1 MSTEINQENEIDSAD
16 QLVSKMGIR
25 GLLFRLLPYFKP
37 DLVACAAVCLLVLTH
52 SIIGRTV
59 VYLFGRAIDDGIIA
73 KNVSLLMQIALAYFI
88 LEIVL
93 MSLQVGISTW
103 FAKIGNRV
111 LFRLRDDLVHHVQ
124 NLPMTYFDKV
134 ATGRTVTRLT
144 SDTVSLTEL
153 FNQGLLSVFSS
164 LVSILTI
171 TFAMSLISV
180 KMTLLTLLVAP
191 PMVFMAFKLSDKIL
205 IAQRIA
211 KKHVSSINAFV
222 AETVAGVRVLQL
234 FNQVFSQRERFHSL
248 SGEYKK
254 ANLRA
259 VSLYAL
265 FYPTVSLFTAISV
278 ATALYIGGALTFD
291 GAVTTGAMISFIFHV
306 KDFGDPLRNILEKYQ
321 LFQNS
326 ISSGER
332 VFALLEEKQE
342 PEVESRLNLPA
353 FLKGDIR
360 FDRIR
365 FKYGEE
371 LPWALDEISFSIA
384 AGQTLAVAGRTG
396 SGKSTLISLLQRFR
410 DAQAGEIY
418 LDQIPLSQIP
428 RDQIRRRIGVVQ
440 QDVFMFRGTIKDNIG
455 LGDPEI
461 TVEKIEW
468 AAKEA
473 GLSRILQMRPG
484 GLLAEVEEK
493 GANLSIGER
502 QLVAFARILAFD
514 PQILVLDE
522 ATANIDSETEHLLQ
536 KAASRARKGRTS
548 IVIAHRL
555 STIADADQV
564 LVLKQGRVDAIGNPE
579 EILPK
584 LEAAAATELG

>member
-1 MSTEINQENEIDSAD
+1 MINHDGETDSSD
-16 QLVSKMGIR
+16 QLNSKMGIR
-25 GLLFRLLPYFKP
+25 GLMLRLLPYFRP
-37 DLVACAAVCLLVLTH
+37 DLLACLAVCFLVLTH
-52 SIIGRTV
+52 SVIGRSV
-59 VYLFGRAIDDGIIA
+59 VYLFGRAIDDGILG
-73 KNVSLLMQIALAYFI
+73 KNLTLLIQIAVAYFV
-88 LEIVL
+88 LEVIL

-111 LFRLRDDLVHHVQ
+111 LFRLRDDLVDHVQ
-124 NLPMTYFDKV
+124 SLPMTYFDKV
-134 ATGRTVTRLT
+134 ATGRIVTRLT

-222 AETVAGVRVLQL
+222 AETVSGVRVLQL
-234 FNQVFSQRERFHSL
+234 FNQVKGQRDQFFSL
-248 SGEYKK
+248 SSEYKK

-332 VFALLEEKQE
+332 VFALLEEETE
-342 PEVESRLNLPA
+342 PQIRNEVSLPPM
-353 FLKGDIR
+353 LEGEIR
-360 FDRIR
+360 FENIR
-365 FKYGEE
+365 FKYADG
-371 LPWALDEISFSIA
+371 LPWALDDVSFSIG
-384 AGQTLAVAGRTG
+384 AGKTLAVAGRTG
-396 SGKSTLISLLQRFR
+396 SGKSTLIALLQKFR
-410 DAQAGEIY
+410 DAQSGEVY
-418 LDQIPLSQIP
+418 LDRLPLSQIP

-440 QDVFMFRGTIKDNIG
+440 QDVFMFRGTVKDNIG
-455 LGDPEI
+455 LGDPAI
-461 TVEKIEW
+461 TLEKIEW

-484 GLLAEVEEK
+484 GLNAEVEER

-536 KAASRARKGRTS
+536 LAAARARKGRTS
-548 IVIAHRL
+548 VIIAHRL
-555 STIADADQV
+555 STIADADLV
-564 LVLKQGRVDAIGNPE
+564 LVLKQGKVEALGPPQ
-579 EILPK
+579 EILPR
-584 LEAAAATELG
+584 LETAPLGELT

>member
-1 MSTEINQENEIDSAD
+1 
-16 QLVSKMGIR
+16 
-25 GLLFRLLPYFKP
+25 
-37 DLVACAAVCLLVLTH
+37 
-52 SIIGRTV
+52 
-59 VYLFGRAIDDGIIA
+59 
-73 KNVSLLMQIALAYFI
+73 
-88 LEIVL
+88 
-93 MSLQVGISTW
+93 
-103 FAKIGNRV
+103 
-111 LFRLRDDLVHHVQ
+111 
-124 NLPMTYFDKV
+124 
-134 ATGRTVTRLT
+134 
-144 SDTVSLTEL
+144 
-153 FNQGLLSVFSS
+153 
-164 LVSILTI
+164 
-171 TFAMSLISV
+171 MSLISL

-191 PMVFMAFKLSDKIL
+191 PMVLMAFKLSDKIL

-222 AETVAGVRVLQL
+222 AESVAGVRVLQL
-234 FNQVFSQRERFHSL
+234 FNQVFSQRERFHLL

-332 VFALLEEKQE
+332 VFALLEEKSE
-342 PEVESRLNLPA
+342 PDITNRQNLPA
-353 FLKGDIR
+353 VLNGDIR

-365 FKYGEE
+365 FKYAED
-371 LPWALDEISFSIA
+371 LPWALDEISFSIS

-410 DAQAGEIY
+410 DAQGGEIY

-455 LGDPEI
+455 LGDPAI

-522 ATANIDSETEHLLQ
+522 ATANI
-536 KAASRARKGRTS
+536 
-548 IVIAHRL
+548 
-555 STIADADQV
+555 
-564 LVLKQGRVDAIGNPE
+564 
-579 EILPK
+579 
-584 LEAAAATELG
+584 

>member
-1 MSTEINQENEIDSAD
+1 MSNEMNQENEIDSAD

-37 DLVACAAVCLLVLTH
+37 DLIACAAVCLLVLTH

-59 VYLFGRAIDDGIIA
+59 VYLFGRAIDDGIIG
-73 KNVSLLMQIALAYFI
+73 KNLSLLLQIALAYFV

-111 LFRLRDDLVHHVQ
+111 LFRLRDDLVQHVQ
-124 NLPMTYFDKV
+124 SLPMTYFDKV

-171 TFAMSLISV
+171 TFAMSLISL

-191 PMVFMAFKLSDKIL
+191 PMVLIAFKLSDKIL

-222 AETVAGVRVLQL
+222 AESVAGVRVLQL
-234 FNQVFSQRERFHSL
+234 FNQVFSQRERFHLL

-332 VFALLEEKQE
+332 VFALLEEKSE
-342 PEVESRLNLPA
+342 PDITNRQNLPA
-353 FLKGDIR
+353 VLNGDIR

-365 FKYGEE
+365 FKYAED
-371 LPWALDEISFSIA
+371 LPWALDEISFSIS

-410 DAQAGEIY
+410 DAQGGEIY

-455 LGDPEI
+455 LGDPAI

-564 LVLKQGRVDAIGNPE
+564 IVLNQGRVEAIGKPQ

-584 LEAAAATELG
+584 LEEAATTEFG

>member
-1 MSTEINQENEIDSAD
+1 MNLDSEADSSD
-16 QLVSKMGIR
+16 QLTSKMGFR
-25 GLLFRLLPYFKP
+25 GLMLRLLPYFRP
-37 DLVACAAVCLLVLTH
+37 DLLACLAVCLLVLTH
-52 SIIGRTV
+52 SVIGRTV
-59 VYLFGRAIDDGIIA
+59 VYLFGRAIDDGIIG
-73 KNVSLLMQIALAYFI
+73 KNPSLLLQIAIAYFV

-93 MSLQVGISTW
+93 MNLQVGISTW
-103 FAKIGNRV
+103 FAKVGNRV
-111 LFRLRDDLVHHVQ
+111 LFRLRDHLIDHVQ
-124 NLPMTYFDKV
+124 SLPMAYFDKV
-134 ATGRTVTRLT
+134 ATGRIVTRLT

-171 TFAMSLISV
+171 TLAMSLISI

-191 PMVFMAFKLSDKIL
+191 PMAFMAFKLSDKIL

-234 FNQVFSQRERFHSL
+234 FNQVKGQREQFHSL

-332 VFALLEEKQE
+332 VFALLEEKTE
-342 PEVESRLNLPA
+342 PEIAGQVNLPPT
-353 FLKGDIR
+353 LHGDIR
-360 FDRIR
+360 FQNVR
-365 FKYGEE
+365 FQYADG
-371 LPWALDEISFSIA
+371 LPWALDDVSFSVG
-384 AGQTLAVAGRTG
+384 AGKTLAVAGRTG
-396 SGKSTLISLLQRFR
+396 SGKSTLIALLQKFR

-418 LDQIPLSQIP
+418 LDQLPLSQIP

-455 LGDPEI
+455 LGDPSVNI
-461 TVEKIEW
+461 EKIEW
-468 AAKEA
+468 AANEA
-473 GLSRILQMRPG
+473 GLTRILQMRPG
-484 GLLAEVEEK
+484 GLNAEVEEK

-536 KAASRARKGRTS
+536 MAAARARKGRTS
-548 IVIAHRL
+548 VIIAHRL
-555 STIADADQV
+555 STISDADLV
-564 LVLKQGRVDAIGNPE
+564 LVLNQGQVEAIGTPK
-579 EILPK
+579 EILPR
-584 LEAAAATELG
+584 LEAKKLGALT

>member
-1 MSTEINQENEIDSAD
+1 MNLESDIDSSD
-16 QLVSKMGIR
+16 QLSSKMGIR
-25 GLLFRLLPYFKP
+25 GLLLRLLPYFRP
-37 DLVACAAVCLLVLTH
+37 DLMACFAVCLLVLTH
-52 SIIGRTV
+52 SVIGRFV
-59 VYLFGRAIDDGIIA
+59 VYLFGRAIDDGIIG
-73 KNVSLLMQIALAYFI
+73 KDSKLLMQIALAYFV
-88 LEIVL
+88 LEIIL
-93 MSLQVGISTW
+93 MNLQVGISTW

-111 LFRLRDDLVHHVQ
+111 LFRLRDHLVDHVQ
-124 NLPMTYFDKV
+124 SLPMAYFDKV
-134 ATGRTVTRLT
+134 ATGRIVTRLT

-171 TFAMSLISV
+171 TFAMSLISI

-234 FNQVFSQRERFHSL
+234 FNQAKGQREKFHSL

-332 VFALLEEKQE
+332 VFALLEEESE
-342 PEVESRLNLPA
+342 PEIASQLNLPP
-353 FLKGDIR
+353 LLQGEIR
-360 FDRIR
+360 FQNVR
-365 FKYGEE
+365 FKYSES
-371 LPWALDEISFSIA
+371 LPWALDDVSFSIA
-384 AGQTLAVAGRTG
+384 AGKTLAVAGRTG
-396 SGKSTLISLLQRFR
+396 SGKSTLIALLQKFR
-410 DAQAGEIY
+410 DAQGGEIF
-418 LDQIPLSQIP
+418 LDQLPLSRIP
-428 RDQIRRRIGVVQ
+428 REQIRRRIGVVQ

-455 LGDPEI
+455 LGDPSI
-461 TVEKIEW
+461 NIEKIEW

-473 GLSRILQMRPG
+473 GLTRILQMRPG
-484 GLLAEVEEK
+484 GLNAEVEEK

-514 PQILVLDE
+514 PQILILDE
-522 ATANIDSETEHLLQ
+522 ATANIDSETELLLQ
-536 KAASRARKGRTS
+536 KSAARARKGRTS
-548 IVIAHRL
+548 VIIAHRL
-555 STIADADQV
+555 STISDADLV
-564 LVLKQGRVDAIGNPE
+564 LVLNQGQVEAIGTPQE
-579 EILPK
+579 VLPR
-584 LEAAAATELG
+584 LEARDHSL

>member
-1 MSTEINQENEIDSAD
+1 MSADKNQDNELDSAD

-25 GLLFRLLPYFKP
+25 GLLYRLMPYFKP
-37 DLVACAAVCLLVLTH
+37 DLVACLAVCLLVLTH

-59 VYLFGRAIDDGIIA
+59 VYLFGRAIDDGIIG
-73 KNVSLLMQIALAYFI
+73 KNLSLLLQIALAYFV

-124 NLPMTYFDKV
+124 SLPMTYFDKV

-164 LVSILTI
+164 LVSIMTI

-248 SGEYKK
+248 SGDYKK

-259 VSLYAL
+259 VALYAL

-278 ATALYIGGALTFD
+278 ATALYIGGTLTFD

-332 VFALLEEKQE
+332 VFALLEEKPE
-342 PEVESRLNLPA
+342 PEIVDPQNLPA
-353 FLKGDIR
+353 VLNGDIR

-365 FKYGEE
+365 FKYAEG
-371 LPWALDEISFSIA
+371 LPWALDEISFSINS
-384 AGQTLAVAGRTG
+384 GETLAVTGRTG
-396 SGKSTLISLLQRFR
+396 SGKSTLIALLQRFR

-418 LDQIPLSQIP
+418 LDQMPLSRIP

-455 LGDPEI
+455 LGDPQI
-461 TVEKIEW
+461 AAEKIEW

-473 GLSRILQMRPG
+473 GLNRILQMRPG

-502 QLVAFARILAFD
+502 QLVTFARILAFD

-522 ATANIDSETEHLLQ
+522 ATANIDSETEDLLQ
-536 KAASRARKGRTS
+536 KAAARARKGRTS
-548 IVIAHRL
+548 IIIAHRL
-555 STIADADQV
+555 STIADADHV
-564 LVLKQGRVDAIGNPE
+564 LVLNQGRIDALGKPAQ
-579 EILPK
+579 ILPQ
-584 LEAAAATELG
+584 LEAGNCTDIV

>member
-1 MSTEINQENEIDSAD
+1 MIDQDNETDSSD
-16 QLVSKMGIR
+16 QLNSKMGIS
-25 GLLFRLLPYFKP
+25 GLLLRLLPYFKP
-37 DLVACAAVCLLVLTH
+37 DLLACVAICFLVLTH

-59 VYLFGRAIDDGIIA
+59 VYLFGRAIDDGIIG
-73 KNVSLLMQIALAYFI
+73 KNLTLLIHIAVAYFV
-88 LEIVL
+88 LEVVL

-103 FAKIGNRV
+103 FAKVGNRV
-111 LFRLRDDLVHHVQ
+111 LFRLRDDLVDHVQ

-134 ATGRTVTRLT
+134 ASGRIVTRLT

-191 PMVFMAFKLSDKIL
+191 PMIFMAFKLSDKIL

-211 KKHVSSINAFV
+211 KKYVSSINAFV
-222 AETVAGVRVLQL
+222 AETVAGVRVIQL
-234 FNQVFSQRERFHSL
+234 FNQVKGQRDQFHLL
-248 SGEYKK
+248 SSEYKN

-326 ISSGER
+326 VSSGER
-332 VFALLEEKQE
+332 VFALLEEKTE
-342 PEVESRLNLPA
+342 PVIKDQLSLP
-353 FLKGDIR
+353 LLLDGEIR
-360 FDRIR
+360 FENIR
-365 FKYGEE
+365 FKYSDG
-371 LPWALDEISFSIA
+371 LPWALDDISFTV
-384 AGQTLAVAGRTG
+384 GPGKTLAVAGRTG
-396 SGKSTLISLLQRFR
+396 SGKSTLIAILQKFR
-410 DAQAGEIY
+410 EAQSGEAY
-418 LDQIPLSQIP
+418 LDGLPLSRIP
-428 RDQIRRRIGVVQ
+428 RDQVRRRIGVVQ

-455 LGDPEI
+455 LNDPAI
-461 TVEKIEW
+461 TLEKIEW

-473 GLSRILQMRPG
+473 GLTRILQMRPG
-484 GLLAEVEEK
+484 GLNAEVEEK

-514 PQILVLDE
+514 PQILILDE

-536 KAASRARKGRTS
+536 LAAARARKGRTS
-548 IVIAHRL
+548 VIIAHRL
-555 STIADADQV
+555 STISDADLV
-564 LVLKQGRVDAIGNPE
+564 LVLSHGKLQALGTPQ
-579 EILPK
+579 EILPR
-584 LEAAAATELG
+584 LEAVASEAVN

>member
-1 MSTEINQENEIDSAD
+1 MSFI
-16 QLVSKMGIR
+16 
-25 GLLFRLLPYFKP
+25 
-37 DLVACAAVCLLVLTH
+37 
-52 SIIGRTV
+52 SI
-59 VYLFGRAIDDGIIA
+59 
-73 KNVSLLMQIALAYFI
+73 
-88 LEIVL
+88 
-93 MSLQVGISTW
+93 
-103 FAKIGNRV
+103 
-111 LFRLRDDLVHHVQ
+111 
-124 NLPMTYFDKV
+124 
-134 ATGRTVTRLT
+134 
-144 SDTVSLTEL
+144 
-153 FNQGLLSVFSS
+153 
-164 LVSILTI
+164 
-171 TFAMSLISV
+171 

-191 PMVFMAFKLSDKIL
+191 PMAFMAFKLSDKIL

-234 FNQVFSQRERFHSL
+234 FNQVKGQREQFHSL

-265 FYPTVSLFTAISV
+265 FYPTVSLFTAVSV

-332 VFALLEEKQE
+332 VFALLEEKTE
-342 PEVESRLNLPA
+342 PEIAGQLNLPPT
-353 FLKGDIR
+353 LHGDIR
-360 FDRIR
+360 FQNVR
-365 FKYGEE
+365 FRYADG
-371 LPWALDEISFSIA
+371 LPWALDDVSFSIG
-384 AGQTLAVAGRTG
+384 AGKTLAVAGRTG
-396 SGKSTLISLLQRFR
+396 SGKSTLIALLQKFR
-410 DAQAGEIY
+410 DAQGGEIY
-418 LDQIPLSQIP
+418 LDQLPLSQIP

-455 LGDPEI
+455 LGDPSVKI
-461 TVEKIEW
+461 EKIEW
-468 AAKEA
+468 AANEA
-473 GLSRILQMRPG
+473 GLTRILQMRPG
-484 GLLAEVEEK
+484 GLNAEVEEK

-536 KAASRARKGRTS
+536 KAAARARKGRTS
-548 IVIAHRL
+548 VIIAHRL
-555 STIADADQV
+555 STISDADVV
-564 LVLKQGRVDAIGNPE
+564 LVLNQGKVEAIGTPK
-579 EILPK
+579 EILPR
-584 LEAAAATELG
+584 LEAKETGAFA

>member
-1 MSTEINQENEIDSAD
+1 MSNEMNQENEIDSAD

-37 DLVACAAVCLLVLTH
+37 DLIACAAVCLLVLTH

-59 VYLFGRAIDDGIIA
+59 VYLFGRAIDDGIIG
-73 KNVSLLMQIALAYFI
+73 KNLSLLLQIALAYFV

-111 LFRLRDDLVHHVQ
+111 LFRLRDDLVQHVQ
-124 NLPMTYFDKV
+124 SLPMTYFDKV

-171 TFAMSLISV
+171 TFAMSLISL

-191 PMVFMAFKLSDKIL
+191 PMVLMAFKLSDKIL

-222 AETVAGVRVLQL
+222 AESVAGVRVLQL
-234 FNQVFSQRERFHSL
+234 FNQVFSQRERFHLL
-248 SGEYKK
+248 SGDYKK

-332 VFALLEEKQE
+332 VFALLEEKSE
-342 PEVESRLNLPA
+342 PDITNRQNLPA
-353 FLKGDIR
+353 VLNGDIR

-365 FKYGEE
+365 FKYAED
-371 LPWALDEISFSIA
+371 LPWALDEISFSIS
-384 AGQTLAVAGRTG
+384 AGQTLAVAGR
-396 SGKSTLISLLQRFR
+396 STLR
-410 DAQAGEIY
+410 
-418 LDQIPLSQIP
+418 
-428 RDQIRRRIGVVQ
+428 
-440 QDVFMFRGTIKDNIG
+440 
-455 LGDPEI
+455 
-461 TVEKIEW
+461 
-468 AAKEA
+468 
-473 GLSRILQMRPG
+473 
-484 GLLAEVEEK
+484 
-493 GANLSIGER
+493 
-502 QLVAFARILAFD
+502 
-514 PQILVLDE
+514 
-522 ATANIDSETEHLLQ
+522 
-536 KAASRARKGRTS
+536 
-548 IVIAHRL
+548 
-555 STIADADQV
+555 
-564 LVLKQGRVDAIGNPE
+564 
-579 EILPK
+579 
-584 LEAAAATELG
+584 

>member
-1 MSTEINQENEIDSAD
+1 MNLDSETDSSD
-16 QLVSKMGIR
+16 QLTSKMGIR
-25 GLLFRLLPYFKP
+25 GLLLRLLPYFRP
-37 DLVACAAVCLLVLTH
+37 DLLACLAVCLLVLTH
-52 SIIGRTV
+52 SVIGRSV
-59 VYLFGRAIDDGIIA
+59 VYLFGRAIDDGIIG
-73 KNVSLLMQIALAYFI
+73 KNPALLIQIAIAYFV

-93 MSLQVGISTW
+93 MNLQVGISTW

-111 LFRLRDDLVHHVQ
+111 LFRLRDHLVDHVQ
-124 NLPMTYFDKV
+124 SLPMAYFDKV
-134 ATGRTVTRLT
+134 ATGRIVTRLT

-171 TFAMSLISV
+171 TFAMSFISI

-191 PMVFMAFKLSDKIL
+191 PMAFIAFKLSDKIL

-234 FNQVFSQRERFHSL
+234 FNQVKGQREQFHSL

-265 FYPTVSLFTAISV
+265 FYPTVSLFTAVSV

-332 VFALLEEKQE
+332 VFALLAEKTE
-342 PEVESRLNLPA
+342 PEIAGQVNLPPA
-353 FLKGDIR
+353 LQGDIR
-360 FDRIR
+360 FQNVR
-365 FKYGEE
+365 FRYADG
-371 LPWALDEISFSIA
+371 LPWALDDVSFCVG
-384 AGQTLAVAGRTG
+384 AGKTLAVAGRTG
-396 SGKSTLISLLQRFR
+396 SGKSTLIALLQKFR
-410 DAQAGEIY
+410 DAQGGEIY
-418 LDQIPLSQIP
+418 LDQLPLSQIP

-440 QDVFMFRGTIKDNIG
+440 QDVFMFRGTIRDNIG
-455 LGDPEI
+455 LGDPSVKI
-461 TVEKIEW
+461 EKIEW
-468 AAKEA
+468 AANEA
-473 GLSRILQMRPG
+473 GLTRILQMRPG
-484 GLLAEVEEK
+484 GLNAEVEEK

-536 KAASRARKGRTS
+536 KAAARARKGRTS
-548 IVIAHRL
+548 VIIAHRL
-555 STIADADQV
+555 STISDAD
-564 LVLKQGRVDAIGNPE
+564 LVLILNQGKVEAIGTPK
-579 EILPK
+579 EILPR
-584 LEAAAATELG
+584 LEAKEPGAIA